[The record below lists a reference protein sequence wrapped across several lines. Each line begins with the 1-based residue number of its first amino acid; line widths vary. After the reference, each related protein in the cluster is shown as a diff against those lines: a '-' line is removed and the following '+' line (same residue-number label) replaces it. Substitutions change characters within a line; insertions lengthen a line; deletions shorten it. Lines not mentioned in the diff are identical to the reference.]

1 MTAPTTRQ
9 PFSVAQWLNAV
20 YSHPNRPSALQ
31 RDVLTAL
38 AVKFMDW
45 STGTGCAS
53 IEMLAEFTR
62 HTRSTI
68 QRALRWGLK
77 ASLMIRTKRGHNLWN
92 GGAVASE
99 WMLTLPTQGVN
110 HLAVV
115 GDCTRRQVSAV
126 A

>member
-1 MTAPTTRQ
+1 VTAASTRQ

-20 YSHPNRPSALQ
+20 YCHPDRPSALQ

-38 AVKFMDW
+38 AVRCVDW
-45 STGTGCAS
+45 GTGTGRAS
-53 IEMLAEFTR
+53 IEMLSEFTR

-68 QRALRWGLK
+68 QRALKWGIK
-77 ASLMIRTKRGHNLWN
+77 VSLLVRTKRGHNLWN

-99 WMLTLPTQGVN
+99 WQLTFPAQQVN
-110 HLAVV
+110 RLAVV
-115 GDCTRRQVSAV
+115 GPCTTGQVSAV

>member
-1 MTAPTTRQ
+1 MTAATTRQ
-9 PFSVAQWLNAV
+9 PFSVAQWLSAM
-20 YSHPNRPSALQ
+20 YSHPARPSALQ

-45 STGTGCAS
+45 STGAGCAS
-53 IEMLAEFTR
+53 IEMLSEFTR

-68 QRALRWGLK
+68 QRALQWGIK
-77 ASLMIRTKRGHNLWN
+77 VSLLVRTKRGHNLWN

-99 WMLTLPTQGVN
+99 WQLTFPAQHVN
-110 HLAVV
+110 RLAVV
-115 GDCTRRQVSAV
+115 GPCTTGQVSAV